1 MIVGLFVAAALYGLA
16 LLLGL
21 ALTFTIYIFDD
32 LAHQFA
38 WELPAGLFFG
48 GFLLAMVS
56 ALNSAVRI
64 CWHA

>member
-1 MIVGLFVAAALYGLA
+1 VIIELFIAAALYGLA

-21 ALTFTIYIFDD
+21 ALTFTIYISDD

-56 ALNSAVRI
+56 ALNSSVRI
-64 CWHA
+64 CWHV

>member
-1 MIVGLFVAAALYGLA
+1 VIIGLFIAAALYGLA

-21 ALTFTIYIFDD
+21 ALTFTIYIVDD

-38 WELPAGLFFG
+38 WELPAGLLFG
-48 GFLLAMVS
+48 DFLLAMVS